1 MTREEYEDR
10 RRRLD
15 EQLRAGFELLEAAHR
30 QQVRA
35 LDLVWMTTAEE
46 AVSIPR
52 FPAEASSGPE
62 AQPTAAPAQDP
73 PSGSPPRPAPRSAW
87 RLQGDVEAALANVP
101 DVFDRNDLCRT
112 LGYEPDRASLYRTI
126 WELIGKGVLALEDR
140 GSGRTPSR
148 YRKTGAATAKA
159 DA

>member
-15 EQLRAGFELLEAAHR
+15 EQLRAGVELLEAAHR

-35 LDLVWMTTAEE
+35 LDLVWMTTADE
-46 AVSIPR
+46 AVALPS
-52 FPAEASSGPE
+52 FPAESSSRPD
-62 AQPTAAPAQDP
+62 AQPAAAPAQA
-73 PSGSPPRPAPRSAW
+73 PSGPPPRPARRTAW
-87 RLQGDVEAALANVP
+87 QLQDDVEAALAQVP
-101 DVFDRNDLCRT
+101 DVFDRNELCRS
-112 LGYEPDRASLYRTI
+112 LGYEPDRGSLYRTI
-126 WELIGKGVLALEDR
+126 WDLIGKGVLALEDR